1 LVLKASSKILNPG
14 PGVKLRPPGDTF
26 AALPRG
32 LRGGDGVAYIIA
44 WTLGPPLSLIIIF
57 WLLFGA

>member
-1 LVLKASSKILNPG
+1 VAGRLQPSREISGEV
-14 PGVKLRPPGDTF
+14 T
-26 AALPRG
+26 
-32 LRGGDGVAYIIA
+32 GVAYIIA